1 MVFII
6 PIIFGAVAAA
16 TAVMGVAAGA
26 DGLNKMQQA
35 EAIGKKAE
43 KQYKSKKKDV
53 QATEKQTRKQLN
65 EYGYLTAQ
73 IKKDT
78 VGRFEELAERLK
90 KKLSVSEFEFFQGF
104 EGATFP
110 EIDSYR
116 DSAADNNIG
125 KTLVAMGV
133 TAAAAYSG
141 AFGLAAL
148 VGTASTGTAIG
159 TLSGAAATNATLAWL
174 GGGALAA
181 GGGGMALGTL
191 VLGGFALGPALMV
204 GGFRI
209 GGEGEKALTEA
220 TKYAAKVEAAIAKMD
235 AYIDYLEN
243 SVQRRI
249 RELESIVK
257 SINSRCQLALDE
269 LEIAIQQGFSIQ
281 RDAEKFQRAF
291 LLVKALKE
299 IMN

>member
-16 TAVMGVAAGA
+16 TAVMGAAAGA

-35 EAIGKKAE
+35 EAIAKKAE
-43 KQYKSKKKDV
+43 ERYESKKKDV

-78 VGRFEELAERLK
+78 VGRFVELAERLK
-90 KKLSVSEFEFFQGF
+90 QKLLVSEFEFFQGF
-104 EGATFP
+104 EGATFS
-110 EIDSYR
+110 ENDSF
-116 DSAADNNIG
+116 ADNNNIG
-125 KTLVAMGV
+125 NIGETLAVMGV
-133 TAAAAYSG
+133 T
-141 AFGLAAL
+141 
-148 VGTASTGTAIG
+148 
-159 TLSGAAATNATLAWL
+159 AAATNATLAWL

-191 VLGGFALGPALMV
+191 VLGGFALGSALMV
-204 GGFRI
+204 GGFMI
-209 GGEGEKALTEA
+209 DGDGEKALTEA
-220 TKYAAKVEAAIAKMD
+220 TEYAAKVEAEIAKMD

-257 SINSRCQLALDE
+257 SLNSRCQPALDE

-291 LLVKALKE
+291 LLVKALME
-299 IMN
+299 IMRTPLFDLIAKGTKILNIPSC

>member
-16 TAVMGVAAGA
+16 TAVMGAAAGA

-35 EAIGKKAE
+35 EAIAKKAE
-43 KQYKSKKKDV
+43 ERYESKKKDV

-78 VGRFEELAERLK
+78 VGRFVELAERLK
-90 KKLSVSEFEFFQGF
+90 QKLLVSEFEFFQGF
-104 EGATFP
+104 EGATFS
-110 EIDSYR
+110 ENDSF
-116 DSAADNNIG
+116 ADNNNIG
-125 KTLVAMGV
+125 NIGETLAVMGV
-133 TAAAAYSG
+133 T
-141 AFGLAAL
+141 
-148 VGTASTGTAIG
+148 
-159 TLSGAAATNATLAWL
+159 AAATNATLAWL

-191 VLGGFALGPALMV
+191 VLGGFALGSALMV
-204 GGFRI
+204 GGFMI
-209 GGEGEKALTEA
+209 DGDGEKALTEA
-220 TKYAAKVEAAIAKMD
+220 TEYAAKVEAEIAKMD

-243 SVQRRI
+243 SVQRRV

-257 SINSRCQLALDE
+257 SLNSRCQPALDE

-291 LLVKALKE
+291 LLVKALME
-299 IMN
+299 IMRTPLFDLIAKGTKILNIPSC